1 MKNFSVVKSENV
13 DVAFVIMMHQHAEF
27 EQGKVDRPSVVL
39 CECDTV
45 EHAMMV
51 LQALRASAK

>member
-1 MKNFSVVKSENV
+1 VKTFSIVKSENV

-45 EHAMMV
+45 EHANIV
-51 LQALRASAK
+51 LQALRASEK

>member
-1 MKNFSVVKSENV
+1 MKTFSVVKSENV
-13 DVAFVIMMHQHAEF
+13 DVAFVVMMHQHAEF

-39 CECDTV
+39 CECDTI
-45 EHAMMV
+45 EHANIV